1 MNDNLNG
8 ILIYVLNSNYEIS
21 YYLNK
26 IVEMSGK
33 STNNYN
39 EPEVNEQEV
48 TEEVAPVVEEAA
60 PIIDS
65 VTY

>member
-1 MNDNLNG
+1 MNNLNG
-8 ILIYVLNSNYEIS
+8 ILIYVLNSDYEIS

-26 IVEMSGK
+26 IVEISGK
-33 STNNYN
+33 STNNY
-39 EPEVNEQEV
+39 NEQEV